1 MTWKFCGRLINSLVY
16 RLSLR
21 TLLTV
26 PFILQ
31 LGVVT
36 VVITGLSFRSG
47 KEAVDVLVKQLG
59 RETSDRIAQILAV
72 KLAAPHSVY
81 QTIQGAI
88 DTDQIDITNFDQL
101 QCYFQRLVKQD
112 NGVEY
117 LLFGRPTGEVLAVQ
131 QLENGET
138 LVKVREGSIPER
150 KTYRLDE
157 NCDRQD
163 LLASQSY
170 DSRLREW
177 YKTAVEKRQP
187 TWGSI
192 SISTYSYVNTDEYF
206 LYATPVTPVARSS
219 GEILGVLG
227 AEVPLTYINRLLK
240 NLQVSP
246 SGIAF
251 IIDQSGELV
260 ASSTEDR
267 LYQLDR
273 EKLERINALEISN
286 PLIQETSQY
295 LLNRFG
301 SWQNL
306 FSPKQLLFP
315 GHDQNYLVHIAP
327 LTDNQGLDWL
337 VIVVIPVS
345 DYMGPIY
352 SNLYYTLMLCL
363 SALLIASLIG
373 MITGRRVIDPIK
385 KLNESAKAVAQG
397 QWNKRVTLRR
407 FDELRELA
415 DSFNRMADQIQGS
428 FADLEKKN
436 QELERMDRLK
446 DDFLANTSHE
456 IRTPLNGM
464 IGLAES
470 ILDTTGDSLSQATQF
485 NLFLIISSGRRLVN
499 LVNNILDLSRLSYH
513 ELTLDCKDVG
523 VRAIA
528 EVSLTQCYPL
538 IGHKNIQV
546 SNQIS
551 ADLPLVYAD
560 ENRLEQI
567 FYELINNAI
576 KFTENGT
583 ITLSADRVND
593 YLEITVKDT
602 GIGIDEKQINQIFNS
617 FQQGDENTTKLYGG
631 IGLGLTLTKCLIE
644 LHGGQLQVQSTLGV
658 GSSFIFSLPI
668 SESGEGYTVES
679 RKINLTDMDTS
690 GLTYQPWE
698 LKETLSGQFKIL
710 LVDDELLD
718 LQCYATYLN
727 LKEYAIVAAQSGE
740 EALQFLDQG
749 FSPDLIIIDVMMPR
763 MTGYEVTRQIRLS
776 KSPTELPIILLSTN
790 NQVADLVMG
799 LELGANDYLTK
810 PVSKDG
816 FLARVKMHLNLKSL
830 KLENLRLATEV
841 EITSRLQKMLLPKT
855 DDLKLI
861 EDLEIAG
868 FMENADEVGGDYYD
882 VFSQDQGIMVSIGD
896 VTGHG
901 LESGVLA
908 IMVQTAIRCL
918 SYSRFAKTQDFFSVL
933 NRTILDNI
941 ERMNS
946 DKHLTLSVVEY
957 DRGVLKI
964 SGQHESL
971 ILVRSTGEVNC
982 IDTLDLGFPI
992 GLDRDVGEF
1001 FQQLEL
1007 RLHPG
1012 DVAVLYTDGI
1022 TEAENLDKVHYGI
1035 DRLCSIIERD
1045 RHQSADEIKTAII
1058 ADLKQHI
1065 GTQKIYDDITLV
1077 ILKRKALG
1085 NGEWGI
1091 GNGE

>member
-1 MTWKFCGRLINSLVY
+1 MVWKFCGRLINPLIN

-21 TLLTV
+21 TVLTV

-59 RETSDRIAQILAV
+59 RETSDRIAQTLATQ
-72 KLAAPHSVY
+72 LAAPHSVY

-112 NGVEY
+112 NGVDY

-131 QLENGET
+131 KLENTET
-138 LVKVREGSIPER
+138 IVKVREGSIPER
-150 KTYRLDE
+150 KTYRLDQ
-157 NCDRQD
+157 NCDRTEF
-163 LLASQSY
+163 LGSQPY
-170 DSRLREW
+170 DSRRRSW
-177 YKTAVEKRQP
+177 YATAVEKRQP

-206 LYATPVTPVARSS
+206 LYATPVTPVARPN

-227 AEVPLTYINRLLK
+227 AEITLNYINQLLQD
-240 NLQVSP
+240 LQVSP

-251 IIDQSGELV
+251 IVDQSGELV

-267 LYQLDR
+267 LYQLEQDQPQ
-273 EKLERINALEISN
+273 RINALKIAN
-286 PLIQETSQY
+286 PLIQETSVY

-306 FSPKQLLFP
+306 FSPKQLLFKYQDRN
-315 GHDQNYLVHIAP
+315 HLVHIAP
-327 LTDNQGLDWL
+327 LSDNQGLDWL

-352 SNLYYTLMLCL
+352 SNLYYTLILCL
-363 SALLIASLIG
+363 TALLIASLMG
-373 MITGRRVIDPIK
+373 LITGERIIYPIK
-385 KLNESAKAVAQG
+385 QLNESAKAVAQG
-397 QWNKRVTLRR
+397 KWNKRVSLRR

-415 DSFNRMADQIQGS
+415 DSFNRMADQIQRS
-428 FADLEKKN
+428 FSDLEKKN
-436 QELERMDRLK
+436 QELEQLDRLK
-446 DDFLANTSHE
+446 DDFLANTSYE
-456 IRTPLNGM
+456 LKTPLNGM

-470 ILDTTGDSLSQATQF
+470 ILETAQYSLSEPTKF
-485 NLFLIISSGRRLVN
+485 NLYLIVSTGRRLGN
-499 LVNNILDLSRLSYH
+499 LVNNILDLSRLNYH
-513 ELTLDCKDVG
+513 ELTLNCKAVG
-523 VRAIA
+523 VREIA

-546 SNQIS
+546 YNRIS
-551 ADLPLVYAD
+551 VDLPLAYAD

-576 KFTENGT
+576 KFTDTGT
-583 ITLSADRVND
+583 ITLSADCYNNN
-593 YLEITVKDT
+593 LQITVNDT
-602 GIGIDEKQINQIFNS
+602 GIGIPEEKIDQIFNS
-617 FQQGDENTTKLYGG
+617 FQAANEHNQQIYGG
-631 IGLGLTLTKCLIE
+631 IGLGLALTKCLIE
-644 LHGGQLQVQSTLGV
+644 LHGGQLQVRSTLGL

-668 SESGEGYTVES
+668 ADSVDTQTMEAT
-679 RKINLTDMDTS
+679 KANLSCRDNS
-690 GLTYQPWE
+690 CLIYQPWE
-698 LKETLSGQFKIL
+698 IQDHYTDRFKIL

-718 LQCYATYLN
+718 LQFYATYLN
-727 LKEYAIVAAQSGE
+727 SKEYAIVAAQSGE
-740 EALQFLDQG
+740 EALQFLTEG
-749 FSPDLIIIDVMMPR
+749 FTPDLAIVDVMMPR

-776 KSPTELPIILLSTN
+776 KSPTELPIILLSTK
-790 NQVADLVMG
+790 NQVADLVIG

-810 PVSKDG
+810 PVSKDE

-830 KLENLRLATEV
+830 KVENLRLATEV

-855 DDLKLI
+855 EDLQLI
-861 EDLEIAG
+861 EDLEIAA
-868 FMENADEVGGDYYD
+868 FMETANEVGGDYYD
-882 VFSQDQGIMVSIGD
+882 VFAQHQGVMIGIGD

-918 SYSRFAKTQDFFSVL
+918 SYSEFTEIKDFFAVL
-933 NRTILDNI
+933 NRTVLDNI

-946 DKHLTLSVVEY
+946 DKNLTLSVVEY
-957 DRGVLKI
+957 NQGILKI

-971 ILVRSTGEVNC
+971 ILVSSTGDVDC

-992 GLDRDVGEF
+992 GLDRDIGGF
-1001 FQQLEL
+1001 FHQLEL
-1007 RLHPG
+1007 SLKCG

-1035 DRLCSIIERD
+1035 DRLCAIIQRD

-1058 ADLKQHI
+1058 ADLKHHI

-1077 ILKRKALG
+1077 VLKRKDTAVP
-1085 NGEWGI
+1085 
-1091 GNGE
+1091 